1 MTRKIKVKLIL
12 ELHEQGMSL
21 NEISRTRHLS
31 KHSACQ
37 TVNAAKKKGL
47 SFKDVAELTDD
58 AAYRLMFP
66 ERLVH
71 EDVYEPADMEYAHK
85 ELGKTG
91 VTLKLLHAEYCDVCR
106 INGTIAMGYSKFCRD

>member
-31 KHSACQ
+31 THSACQ
-37 TVNAAKKKGL
+37 TVEAAKKKGF

-58 AAYRLMFP
+58 AAYRLLFP
-66 ERLVH
+66 ERHAYEEVH
-71 EDVYEPADMEYAHK
+71 EPSDMEYVHR

-91 VTLKLLHAEYCDVCR
+91 VTLKLYTEPNELNQFGLVKK
-106 INGTIAMGYSKFCRD
+106 T